1 MNGNQHLEVH
11 YINTGFPYTV
21 TDSFMDLFEG
31 LNYVHTDLA
40 LAEALQDQE
49 SAYWSLQTNSDKHG
63 IIGSTSSNSYYSYAQ
78 TYEGN
83 QHGMGTRDSTRSGEN
98 HAPLNNDEA
107 LAHILQETE
116 DPDDITRMM
125 AIASIEE
132 CNRGYRVEGSS
143 SQGIWQDNIDP
154 DNMTYEELVEL
165 GEAVGTH
172 SRGLSQ
178 ELIASLPVSKYK
190 AKFFSRRKNRN
201 DRCVICH
208 MDYKRGD
215 RMITLPCK
223 HPYHAECIKR
233 WLQINKACPVCYVEV
248 FGSSR

>member
-1 MNGNQHLEVH
+1 MNSNQQIEVH

-31 LNYVHTDLA
+31 LDYVHPDLA

-49 SAYWSLQTNSDKHG
+49 SVYWSLQTNTDKQG
-63 IIGSTSSNSYYSYAQ
+63 ATGSATSNSRNTQ
-78 TYEGN
+78 THEGN
-83 QHGMGTRDSTRSGEN
+83 EQVNNTTDSTRGWD
-98 HAPLNNDEA
+98 NNSQVNSDEA
-107 LAHILQETE
+107 LAHVLQETE
-116 DPDDITRMM
+116 DSVDITNMM
-125 AIASIEE
+125 AAASIEE
-132 CNRGYRVEGSS
+132 CNRGHRVGSS
-143 SQGIWQDNIDP
+143 SSQSAWQDIVDP

-172 SRGLSQ
+172 SRGLCPD
-178 ELIASLPVSKYK
+178 LIASLPVSKYK
-190 AKFFSRRKNRN
+190 TKLFSRRKNKD

-215 RMITLPCK
+215 RMIALPCK
-223 HPYHAECIKR
+223 HPYHAVCITR

-248 FGSSR
+248 FG

>member
-1 MNGNQHLEVH
+1 MNRNQQLEVH

-31 LNYVHTDLA
+31 LNYVQADFA

-49 SAYWSLQTNSDKHG
+49 SAYWSLQTYSEKHG
-63 IIGSTSSNSYYSYAQ
+63 ITGSTSNNSHYGFGQ
-78 TYEGN
+78 NYEGN
-83 QHGMGTRDSTRSGEN
+83 QQGTSTRDNTRSWDN
-98 HAPLNNDEA
+98 HSQINNDQA
-107 LAHILQETE
+107 LANVLQETE
-116 DPDDITRMM
+116 GPEDITRMM
-125 AIASIEE
+125 ANTHIEE
-132 CNRGYRVEGSS
+132 CNRGHHVEGNN
-143 SQGIWQDNIDP
+143 SQNTWQDNIDP
-154 DNMTYEELVEL
+154 DNMTYEELIEL

-172 SRGLSQ
+172 NRGLCLD
-178 ELIASLPVSKYK
+178 LIACLPVSKYK
-190 AKFFSRRKNRN
+190 TKFFSCRKKTN

-223 HPYHAECIKR
+223 HPYHEDCITR

>member
-1 MNGNQHLEVH
+1 MNSNQQIEVH

-31 LNYVHTDLA
+31 LDYVHPDLA

-49 SAYWSLQTNSDKHG
+49 SVYWSLQTNTDKQG
-63 IIGSTSSNSYYSYAQ
+63 ATGSATSNSRNGHTQ
-78 TYEGN
+78 THEGN
-83 QHGMGTRDSTRSGEN
+83 EQVNNTTDSTRGWD
-98 HAPLNNDEA
+98 NNSQVNSDEA
-107 LAHILQETE
+107 LAHVLQETE
-116 DPDDITRMM
+116 DSVDITNMM
-125 AIASIEE
+125 AAASIEE
-132 CNRGYRVEGSS
+132 CNRGHRVGSS
-143 SQGIWQDNIDP
+143 SSQSTWQDIVDP

-172 SRGLSQ
+172 SRGLCPD
-178 ELIASLPVSKYK
+178 LIASLPVSKYK
-190 AKFFSRRKNRN
+190 TKLFSRRKNKD

-215 RMITLPCK
+215 RMIALPCK
-223 HPYHAECIKR
+223 HPYHAVCITR

-248 FGSSR
+248 FG